1 MVNPAKPMTT
11 FFIVGFLLFSV
22 IASVTLAVA
31 IKNAK
36 DDSVDEWGFP
46 REMPAKVLV
55 RRNNLD
61 DR

>member
-1 MVNPAKPMTT
+1 MTT
-11 FFIVGFLLFSV
+11 YFIVGFLLFSV
-22 IASVTLAVA
+22 IAIVTLAVA

-46 REMPAKVLV
+46 REMPVKVLV
-55 RRNNLD
+55 RRTNFD